1 MIIRKRISIY
11 QNIVVSRARKIISL
25 LLMAV
30 LLSSCLSTRTLSGD
44 EVLYAKG
51 KVQVKTIGNVDD
63 KGDVKNN
70 LKDALPASNKK
81 TFGLQLR
88 LWAYS
93 LIKNPKKDHG
103 LWHWLKYKYGEKP
116 VLLNSINED
125 QVSNVMIN
133 RLKNTGHFRAEMTTR
148 IKHRWYNDKK
158 AVVVFNA
165 SIKPAYM
172 IKSLQ
177 YPKGPSVLDSLIRKS
192 SDKSFIEPGKQ
203 YDLTLLEDER
213 NRINDYLRNQGF
225 FYFSPDMLLFRA
237 DTSAIPEKVMMQLT
251 VKPGAPPSA
260 LIPYRINK
268 VFIYPSYSELTSDTL
283 VHDTLKYED
292 YNIIGNSAYINPSLL
307 ARSVFLR
314 KGDLYSYENH
324 TLTLKMMSELGLFR
338 FSNIRFEQTPN
349 TRGLLNTYIY
359 LTPREKRYLRAE
371 FGVENK
377 STDFTGPLL
386 KTSLTNRNVFGGAEN
401 FSLNA
406 DLGIESQF
414 SAIPSTYL
422 GKFSYKANIHAS
434 YEVPGFLTPFTFSSH
449 NYKYLPRTS
458 ADLGIS
464 FLKRIEYYSL
474 NSVNADFGYKWK
486 ETEGKT
492 HDLNLISLNYQ
503 HVVKSTPQFD
513 TILLDNSLLAR
524 SYEDQFLFGANYN
537 YIFSTQNQLRRR
549 TLFYFNG
556 NIDLGGNLL
565 GLTQSLIEGR
575 KPTVDSPLK
584 ILGTKYAQYTRFLA
598 DFRTHTKVL
607 YTNTLATRLV
617 IGVGIPY
624 GNSDAL
630 PYIKQFF
637 AGGSN
642 SIRAFPARS
651 IGPGN
656 FNPNRESQA
665 VFVDQTG
672 DIRLEA
678 NLELRFPIAGSFK
691 AAIFADAGN
700 VWLYNYDPK
709 RPGGQ
714 FSFNSFLRQSALGT
728 GLGIRY
734 VSSFLVIRLD
744 AGYPLYIPYLQP
756 AAERWVFNTP
766 SKNLQGFPTL
776 NFAIGYPF

>member
-1 MIIRKRISIY
+1 
-11 QNIVVSRARKIISL
+11 V
-25 LLMAV
+25 AV
-30 LLSSCLSTRTLSGD
+30 LLSSCLSTRTLTSD
-44 EVLYAKG
+44 EALYAKG
-51 KVQVKTIGNVDD
+51 KVQVSTIGDVND
-63 KGDVKNN
+63 KGDVNNN
-70 LKDALPASNKK
+70 LKDALPETNKK
-81 TFGLQLR
+81 TLGIPLR

-93 LIKNPKKDHG
+93 LVKSPKKDHG
-103 LWHWLKYKYGEKP
+103 LWHWLKFKFGEKP
-116 VLLNSINED
+116 VLLGGINES
-125 QVSNVMIN
+125 QVSDVMSN
-133 RLKNTGHFRAEMTTR
+133 RLKNTGHFRAEVTDTVKR
-148 IKHRWYNDKK
+148 RWYNHKK
-158 AVVVFNA
+158 AVVVFN
-165 SIKPAYM
+165 IRTKPAY
-172 IKSLQ
+172 IIQSLE
-177 YPKGPSVLDSLIRKS
+177 YPGGKSVLDSLIRRS
-192 SDKSFIEPGKQ
+192 SDKSYIQPGIQ
-203 YDLTLLEDER
+203 YDLSLLTDER
-213 NRINDYLRNQGF
+213 SRINDYLRNRGF

-237 DTSAIPEKVMMQLT
+237 DTSAVPEKVLLQLT
-251 VKPGAPPSA
+251 VKAGDPPRA

-268 VFIYPSYSELTSDTL
+268 VFIYPSYSELTGDTL
-283 VHDTLKYED
+283 VHDTLKYKD
-292 YNIIGNSAYINPSLL
+292 YYIIGKNSYIKSSLL
-307 ARSVFLR
+307 ARSVFLG
-314 KGDLYSYENH
+314 KGDLYSYDKH

-338 FSNIRFEQTPN
+338 FSNINFEQVSN
-349 TRGLLNTYIY
+349 SNGLLNTYIY

-406 DLGIESQF
+406 DLGLESQF
-414 SAIPSTYL
+414 SAVPADYL
-422 GKFSYKANIHAS
+422 GKFSYKANIHVT
-434 YEVPGFLTPFTFSSH
+434 YEVPGFLTPFTFSKH

-464 FLKRIEYYSL
+464 FLRRIEYYSM
-474 NSVNADFGYKWK
+474 NTMNADFGYKWK

-492 HDLNLISLNYQ
+492 HDLNLISLNFQ
-503 HVVKSTPQFD
+503 HVAKSTPQFD
-513 TILLDNSLLAR
+513 TILLNNSLLAR

-537 YIFSTQNQLRRR
+537 YIYSTQNQLRRS

-575 KPTVDSPLK
+575 KPTTDSPLK
-584 ILGTKYAQYTRFLA
+584 ILGTKYAQYSRFLA

-651 IGPGN
+651 IGPGS
-656 FNPNRESQA
+656 FNPNRESGA

-678 NLELRFPIAGSFK
+678 NLELRFPIAGNFK
-691 AAIFADAGN
+691 AAVFADAGN

-709 RPGGQ
+709 RPGGR
-714 FSFNSFLRQSALGT
+714 FNFNTFLRQSALGS

-756 AAERWVFNTP
+756 ASDRWVFNTP
-766 SKNLQGFPTL
+766 AKNLKGFPTL

>member
-1 MIIRKRISIY
+1 
-11 QNIVVSRARKIISL
+11 
-25 LLMAV
+25 
-30 LLSSCLSTRTLSGD
+30 
-44 EVLYAKG
+44 
-51 KVQVKTIGNVDD
+51 
-63 KGDVKNN
+63 
-70 LKDALPASNKK
+70 
-81 TFGLQLR
+81 
-88 LWAYS
+88 
-93 LIKNPKKDHG
+93 
-103 LWHWLKYKYGEKP
+103 
-116 VLLNSINED
+116 
-125 QVSNVMIN
+125 
-133 RLKNTGHFRAEMTTR
+133 
-148 IKHRWYNDKK
+148 
-158 AVVVFNA
+158 
-165 SIKPAYM
+165 
-172 IKSLQ
+172 
-177 YPKGPSVLDSLIRKS
+177 
-192 SDKSFIEPGKQ
+192 
-203 YDLTLLEDER
+203 
-213 NRINDYLRNQGF
+213 
-225 FYFSPDMLLFRA
+225 
-237 DTSAIPEKVMMQLT
+237 MMQLT

-307 ARSVFLR
+307 KRSVFLG

-338 FSNIRFEQTPN
+338 FTNIRFEQTPN

-434 YEVPGFLTPFTFSSH
+434 YEVPGFLTPFTFSKH

-464 FLKRIEYYSL
+464 FLKRIEYYSM

-492 HDLNLISLNYQ
+492 HDLNLISLNFQ
-503 HVVKSTPQFD
+503 HVAKSTPQFD
-513 TILLDNSLLAR
+513 TILFNNSLLAR

-549 TLFYFNG
+549 TLIYFNG

-584 ILGTKYAQYTRFLA
+584 ILGTKYAQYSRFLA

-651 IGPGN
+651 IGPGS
-656 FNPNRESQA
+656 FNPNQESGA

-678 NLELRFPIAGSFK
+678 NMELRFPIAGSFK

-714 FSFNSFLRQSALGT
+714 FSFNRFLRQSALGT

-756 AAERWVFNTP
+756 AADRWVFNTP
-766 SKNLQGFPTL
+766 SENLKGFPTL